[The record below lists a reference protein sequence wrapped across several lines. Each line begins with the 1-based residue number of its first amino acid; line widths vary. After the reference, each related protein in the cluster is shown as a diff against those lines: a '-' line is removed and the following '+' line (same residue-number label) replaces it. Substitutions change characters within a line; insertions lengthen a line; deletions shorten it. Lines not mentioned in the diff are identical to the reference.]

1 MRAYGHSCTHAWMHG
16 GRDPC
21 VQGCDAGMEG
31 WMDGWMKGGR
41 QARYTDGQTKICP
54 LNCGHMLIAT
64 ARHRRSKLHTRRTPA
79 ACAPARSAPSSC
91 GEA

>member
-1 MRAYGHSCTHAWMHG
+1 MGAGLRCRD
-16 GRDPC
+16 GR
-21 VQGCDAGMEG
+21 MEG

-41 QARYTDGQTKICP
+41 QGGMDGWTRYTDGQTKICP

-64 ARHRRSKLHTRRTPA
+64 AQHRRSKLHTRRTPA
-79 ACAPARSAPSSC
+79 ASAPARSAPSSC